1 MNPKA
6 KKLVFVIQDLMTKDK
21 EIVAV
26 VSGDIHLEK
35 EVQGKKIVSFQML
48 LEDNREFARV
58 IKALVNQ
65 AIALQAKAP
74 IDVKVKQKSTRGSN

>member
-6 KKLVFVIQDLMTKDK
+6 KKLVFVVQDLMTKDK

-35 EVQGKKIVSFQML
+35 EIQGKKIVSFQML

-65 AIALQAKAP
+65 ALALQAKQP

>member
-6 KKLVFVIQDLMTKDK
+6 KKLVFVVQDLMTKEK

-26 VSGDIHLEK
+26 VSGDIHLVK
-35 EVQGKKIVSFQML
+35 EVNGKSVISFQL
-48 LEDNREFARV
+48 LLNDNKEFARA

-65 AIALQAKAP
+65 AIKLHAET
-74 IDVKVKQKSTRGSN
+74 KSTSSKKGN